1 MTCRPKRGNIETR
14 VPSLAFVPSRPG
26 RSLANTGDPFVL
38 QSRSRASLIHRLSL
52 SIWGLFL
59 ALLLLLSAL
68 GYLAMRLATD
78 KVVPLVAKHTVE
90 LRANA
95 SEGLFLQAEQS
106 VVRLQRELLWR
117 LAKADHDATL
127 ARFDTLFARSPDGL
141 WRLRPELV
149 DAEHAPTLYLH
160 QPPQGLGE
168 SARLRAVVAYDL
180 LRDQGPALVPP
191 FFSAYMD
198 FVEDGLMVYARG
210 IDWGSGADAN
220 ATNTGYPTMQ
230 GSEPHRN
237 PQRNVFWTPVYF
249 DEQADTWM
257 VSVIK
262 PLDWQRQWVGTLGHD
277 VSIKTLIDRTA
288 ASHQDDGIQMVM
300 SADGGLIAHPQLRER
315 IAAADGQLN
324 VATLRDPLLGQVHRM
339 IVRAGTDSGAGRTP
353 DGSQWVAWSKIHGPG
368 WYQVYL
374 LPQSRVNHLLAWG
387 LAALFCIGLIGLLPA
402 LWLLRRRVRRLV
414 AAPLK
419 RLTLAVDELGQ
430 GLEPKP
436 IAMDSN
442 DELGRLAAAFDDMVE
457 ELVQQRALQFAHAQA
472 LQTEVEERRQFMT
485 RLQEERA
492 RLLALLGAMNQ
503 GILFVNS
510 ENRVTYCNTA
520 FIALWEIAEGT
531 PLAGRGTCEI
541 FDLTRGLMTNPQ
553 EFGHHLEGMQ
563 AGRDVPEQFEVRLQ
577 DGRTVMHR
585 THSVSDAQGRH
596 LGRLWVHEDVT
607 RERQAADQ
615 LLRLAEHDPLTGLY
629 NRRRF
634 EDDLARFFHDAER
647 TPGQAALLFFDL
659 DEFKYINDTYGHR
672 AGDSVLN
679 RMSVEVGTL
688 IRSDDTLFRLG
699 GDEFAVLMPQASL
712 DDAQHL
718 AERIV
723 RRISQTPLHM
733 HEQTVRLTTSLG
745 IAHFPTHADNAED
758 LVAHADAAMYQAK
771 HTGKNRWNVYR
782 PDRDTSRE
790 MATRLAWNDRIA
802 QALENNLLRLH
813 FQGVY
818 RADNGHLAHLEALI
832 RMEDEANP
840 GHPVMPA
847 QFIDHAEKSG
857 KILEIDRWVI
867 HESIRL
873 LATHP
878 HLPAIAINI
887 SGRSFD
893 DPELPAY
900 ITEQLQQQHVSPR
913 RLLVE
918 LTETSAVSDMGDAAR
933 FIAALRRT
941 GCTIC
946 LDDFGTGFSSFAYL
960 KHLQADVLKI
970 DGMFIRDLPQ
980 ERDNQVFVRA
990 IIEVARGMGKQTVAE
1005 FVEDGRTLLMLR
1017 EMGVDMV
1024 QGYHLDRPKADHP
1037 ALRTPAPSR

>member
-1 MTCRPKRGNIETR
+1 MLHT
-14 VPSLAFVPSRPG
+14 
-26 RSLANTGDPFVL
+26 
-38 QSRSRASLIHRLSL
+38 RSRASLIHRLSL

-68 GYLAMRLATD
+68 GYLTMRLATD
-78 KVVPLVAKHTVE
+78 RVVPLVAKHTVE
-90 LRANA
+90 LRAGA

-106 VVRLQRELLWR
+106 VARLQQELLWR
-117 LAKADHDATL
+117 LAKTDREADL
-127 ARFDTLFARSPDGL
+127 ARFDALFARSPDGL

-149 DAEHAPTLYLH
+149 DAERAPTLYLH

-180 LRDQGPALVPP
+180 LREQGPALAPP

-210 IDWGSGADAN
+210 VDWGSGADAN

-230 GSEPHRN
+230 GSEPRRN
-237 PQRNVFWTPVYF
+237 PQRKVFWTPVYF

-262 PLDWQRQWVGTLGHD
+262 PLDWQGQWVGTLGHD
-277 VSIKTLIDRTA
+277 VSIQTLIDRTA

-324 VATLRDPLLGQVHRM
+324 VATLRDPLLEQVHRM

-402 LWLLRRRVRRLV
+402 MWLLRRRVRRLV
-414 AAPLK
+414 AVPLK
-419 RLTLAVDELGQ
+419 RLTVAVDELGQ

-436 IAMDSN
+436 IAMQSN
-442 DELGRLAAAFDDMVE
+442 DELGRLADAFDDMVE

-472 LQTEVEERRQFMT
+472 LQTEVDERRQFMT
-485 RLQEERA
+485 RLEEERA

-503 GILFVNS
+503 GILFVSS
-510 ENRVTYCNTA
+510 ENRVTYCNAA

-541 FDLTRGLMTNPQ
+541 FELTKGLMANPQ
-553 EFGHHLEGMQ
+553 EFGHHLESAQ
-563 AGRDVPEQFEVRLQ
+563 EGRDTSEQFEVRLL
-577 DGRTVMHR
+577 DGRTVTHR

-615 LLRLAEHDPLTGLY
+615 LIRLAEHDALTGLY

-679 RMSVEVGTL
+679 RMSVEVRTL

-699 GDEFAVLMPQASL
+699 GDEFAVLMPHASL

-802 QALENNLLRLH
+802 QALESNLLRLH

-818 RADNGHLAHLEALI
+818 RAGNGHLAHLEALI

-840 GHPVMPA
+840 GQLIMPA

-867 HESIRL
+867 QESIRL

-900 ITEQLQQQHVSPR
+900 ITAQLQRQHVSPR

-1037 ALRTPAPSR
+1037 ALRNAVPTPP